1 MKARLLA
8 TIIAGKVAGHVQQH
22 ESGQLTF
29 TYLPDYNGAPL
40 SISMPIDNRTYG
52 DKQVRPYLFGLLP
65 DDDRVRR
72 NTGLQFDVSGNNPFA
87 LLTHIGLDC
96 PGAVQF
102 CPPENVADALARPS
116 STTPVTDADIA
127 ARLRVG
133 RTRGDEAWII
143 PAEHWSLGGQQS
155 KFALR
160 LVDGTWHSCQGA
172 AATTHI
178 FKCGIGYL
186 RYQALNEYLCM
197 KVAASCT
204 IPCAQ
209 VDYKLFEDEPA
220 IIVKRY
226 DRFTDETGEI
236 KRFHQEDFCQALGI
250 LPENKYP
257 EYGGPA
263 AIDIIGLLK
272 RTGRFANQ
280 NLVQFATMLF
290 FNYLMGAPDAHAK
303 NYSLLIAGNGEMR
316 LAPLYDVAS
325 ILPYREPRKTYKDA
339 MSIGGENRIGF
350 VGRGAIERFADAA
363 GLPAD
368 ECVQLMATLARMIP
382 DRFAAVCNAES
393 AIPGV
398 DELRDHWE
406 EPLVKLCEDTLNRLE

>member
-1 MKARLLA
+1 MRERLLA

-29 TYLPDYNGAPL
+29 VYLPDYSGAPL
-40 SISMPIDNRTYG
+40 SISMPIGNRTYG

-72 NTGLQFDVSGNNPFA
+72 NTGLEFDVSGNNPFA

-102 CPPENVADALARPS
+102 CPPESVAEALARPS
-116 STTPVTDADIA
+116 STTPVSDADIA
-127 ARLRVG
+127 ARLRIG
-133 RTRGDEAWII
+133 RTQNDRAWIV
-143 PAEHWSLGGQQS
+143 PTEHWSLGGQQS

-178 FKCGIGYL
+178 FKCGISRL
-186 RYQALNEYLCM
+186 AYQALNEYLCM
-197 KVAASCT
+197 KTAATCGLMTAEVAYR
-204 IPCAQ
+204 
-209 VDYKLFEDEPA
+209 VFEDEPA
-220 IIVKRY
+220 IIITRY
-226 DRFTDETGEI
+226 DRKTNADGSVT
-236 KRFHQEDFCQALGI
+236 RFHQEDFCQALGV

-263 AIDIIGLLK
+263 AIDIIRLLK
-272 RTGRFANQ
+272 QTGRFAHD

-325 ILPYREPRKTYKDA
+325 VLPYRDPHETYKVA
-339 MSIGGENRIGF
+339 MSIGGENRIGY
-350 VGRGAIERFADAA
+350 VTRNAVVRFANAA

-382 DRFAAVCNAES
+382 ERFATVCDAEA

-398 DELRDHWE
+398 SELRDHWE
-406 EPLVKLCEDTLNRLE
+406 EPLVKHCEDTLKKL

>member
-1 MKARLLA
+1 MKERLLA

-29 TYLPDYNGAPL
+29 AYLPDYSGAPL
-40 SISMPIDNRTYG
+40 SVSMPVGNRTYG

-72 NTGLQFDVSGNNPFA
+72 NTGLEFDVSGNNPFA

-102 CPPENVADALARPS
+102 CPPENVAETLARPS
-116 STTPVTDADIA
+116 GTTPVSDADIA
-127 ARLRVG
+127 ARLRIG
-133 RTRGDEAWII
+133 RTRNDRAWII
-143 PAEHWSLGGQQS
+143 PTEHWSLGGQQS

-160 LVDGTWHSCQGA
+160 LVGDAWHSCQGT

-178 FKCGIGYL
+178 FKCGISRL
-186 RYQALNEYLCM
+186 AYQALNEYLCM

-209 VDYKLFEDEPA
+209 VAYRLFEDEPA
-220 IIVKRY
+220 IIVTRY
-226 DRFTDETGEI
+226 DRFIGETGEVE
-236 KRFHQEDFCQALGI
+236 RFHQEDFCQALGV

-263 AIDIIGLLK
+263 AIDIIRLLK
-272 RTGRFANQ
+272 QTGRFAHD

-290 FNYLMGAPDAHAK
+290 FNYLIGAPDAHAK
-303 NYSLLIAGNGEMR
+303 NYSLLIAGNGDMR

-325 ILPYREPRKTYKDA
+325 VLPYRDPHETYKAA
-339 MSIGGENRIGF
+339 MNIGGENRIGY
-350 VGRGAIERFADAA
+350 VTRNAVARFAEAA

-368 ECVQLMATLARMIP
+368 DCVQLMATLARMIP
-382 DRFAAVCNAES
+382 ERFVAVCDEA
-393 AIPGV
+393 ADIPGI
-398 DELRDHWE
+398 DELRAHWE
-406 EPLVKLCEDTLNRLE
+406 ESLIKHCKDTLKKL